1 MSFFTSEYTC
11 KLDAKGRLVLPAKI
25 KAALPETS
33 GGQLVIG
40 HGFDPCLV
48 LYPMVEFRKIEV
60 QISGLNEF
68 DPENR
73 RLQRAFF
80 NTHTEVE
87 LDGTGRFLIPKK
99 ALGYAKLEKEAILIG
114 IGKKIEVWSP
124 TLYNEYMMGS
134 PEEYSQLVQKK
145 LSGEQ

>member
-11 KLDAKGRLVLPAKI
+11 KLDAKGRLVLPARFKS
-25 KAALPETS
+25 ALPESS
-33 GGQLVIG
+33 GNQLVVG

-48 LYPMVEFRKIEV
+48 LFPMVEFKKIEAR
-60 QISGLNEF
+60 ISGLSEF

-80 NTHTEVE
+80 NSHTEVE
-87 LDGTGRFLIPKK
+87 LDNSGRFLIPKK
-99 ALGYAKLEKEAILIG
+99 ALAYAKLEKEAILIG

-124 TLYNEYMMGS
+124 ELYKEYMTES
-134 PEEYSQLVQKK
+134 PEEFSQLVQKK
-145 LSGEQ
+145 LSDE

>member
-11 KLDAKGRLVLPAKI
+11 KLDAKGRLVLPARF
-25 KAALPETS
+25 KAALPEVS
-33 GGQLVIG
+33 GNQLVIG

-48 LYPMVEFRKIEV
+48 LYPTVEFKKIEAR
-60 QISGLNEF
+60 ISSLSEF

-80 NTHTEVE
+80 NSHTEVE

-99 ALGYAKLEKEAILIG
+99 ALAYAQLEKEAILIG
-114 IGKKIEVWSP
+114 IGKKVEVWSP
-124 TLYNEYMMGS
+124 ALYAQYMTDS
-134 PEEYSQLVQKK
+134 PDEYSELVQKK
-145 LSGEQ
+145 LGNEQ

>member
-1 MSFFTSEYTC
+1 MSFFTSEYSC
-11 KLDAKGRLVLPAKI
+11 KLDSKGRLVLPSKI

-33 GGQLVIG
+33 GNQIVVG

-48 LYPMVEFRKIEV
+48 LYPLIEFKKLEA
-60 QISGLNEF
+60 QISGLSEF

-80 NTHTEVE
+80 NSHTEVE
-87 LDGTGRFLIPKK
+87 LDSAGRFLIPKK
-99 ALGYAKLEKEAILIG
+99 ALTYAKLEKEAILIG

-124 TLYNEYMMGS
+124 EVYKEYITES
-134 PEEYSQLVQKK
+134 QEEFSQLVQRK
-145 LSGEQ
+145 LSGNE

>member
-1 MSFFTSEYTC
+1 MSFFTSEYSC

-33 GGQLVIG
+33 GNQLVVG

-87 LDGTGRFLIPKK
+87 LDSAGRFLIPKK
-99 ALGYAKLEKEAILIG
+99 ALAFAKLEKEAILIG
-114 IGKKIEVWSP
+114 IGKKVEVWSP
-124 TLYNEYMMGS
+124 ELYKEYMTDS

-145 LSGEQ
+145 LSNDN